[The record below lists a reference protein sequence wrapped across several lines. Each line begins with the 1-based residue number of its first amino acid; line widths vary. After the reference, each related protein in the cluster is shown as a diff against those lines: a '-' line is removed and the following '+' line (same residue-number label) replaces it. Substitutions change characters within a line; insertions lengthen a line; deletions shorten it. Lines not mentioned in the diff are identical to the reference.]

1 MDDFGRSRRFVDEGA
16 GRSRSS
22 SQKEKW
28 SSERRDATTRTNE
41 DFFFRFF
48 FYFFSL
54 SDFTVASSSRH
65 QGLFLRSVVH
75 PQRLFVSNRSFT
87 RCFAVSL
94 YNRPNTASA
103 GSSKRTPS
111 QSIVP
116 SRLLTANEAAALL
129 RRQLVQTAAA
139 LVDFSFSN

>member
-1 MDDFGRSRRFVDEGA
+1 MKALAAAAAAAKKKNGVA
-16 GRSRSS
+16 
-22 SQKEKW
+22 
-28 SSERRDATTRTNE
+28 SEETRQQEPTKT
-41 DFFFRFF
+41 FFFRFF